1 MSRREQKYVISY
13 DITSDR
19 IRNKVASEL
28 TNYGKRVQ
36 FSVFECTLTEQRFQQ
51 LYKKLLNL
59 CSESGADSIRI
70 YTLCEN
76 CTKKIVTIGLCKE
89 KTDIDPVIVI

>member
-1 MSRREQKYVISY
+1 MSKREQKYVISY
-13 DITSDR
+13 DITSDK

-36 FSVFECTLTEQRFQQ
+36 YSVFECTLTDARFQQ

-59 CSESGADSIRI
+59 CCKSEADSIRI

-76 CTKKIVTIGLCKE
+76 CTRKIVTMGLCKE
-89 KTDIDPVIVI
+89 KKDTDSVIII